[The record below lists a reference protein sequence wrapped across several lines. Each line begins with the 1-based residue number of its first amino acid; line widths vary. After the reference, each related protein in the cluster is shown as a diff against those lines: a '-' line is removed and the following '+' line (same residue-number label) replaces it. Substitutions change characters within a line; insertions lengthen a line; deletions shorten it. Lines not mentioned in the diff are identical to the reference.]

1 MKPSCPGAARSS
13 RIKRLGV
20 IVAAALAASAI
31 GSVTAVGTAHAAV
44 GDAYCSG
51 PPTNVAGFGNSD
63 GGRWGETFS
72 PINGGY
78 LAEVRLFV
86 EEDVHYN
93 DTLTVRITQVNGSDL
108 SPVFP
113 VVPLATATV
122 PDSSVPISTS
132 YPPVSEVA
140 FDFPDPPPVSA
151 SSEYA
156 IVLTRSNSS
165 GAVLGIGIV
174 GSASS
179 GDPCPDGAL
188 YDATGGPSD
197 PWGTAITNDDAVFTT
212 SVSGPPS
219 ASGPPSVSAPPSV
232 NGPPSPP
239 AAIGPTGRRAAALA
253 KCKKK
258 RSHRAKTK
266 CRTKARALP
275 V

>member
-1 MKPSCPGAARSS
+1 MKPNCPGSARGS
-13 RIKRLGV
+13 RFNRLGA
-20 IVAAALAASAI
+20 IVAAALATSAI
-31 GSVTAVGTAHAAV
+31 ASVTAVGTAHAAV

-86 EEDVHYN
+86 EEDAHNN

-122 PDSSVPISTS
+122 PDSSVPLSTS

-156 IVLTRSNSS
+156 IVLTRSNTS

-174 GSASS
+174 GSGSS

-188 YDATGGPSD
+188 YDASGGPSD
-197 PWGTAITNDDAVFTT
+197 PWGAADTHHDAVFTT
-212 SVSGPPS
+212 FV
-219 ASGPPSVSAPPSV
+219 SGPPSVSAPPSV
-232 NGPPSPP
+232 SGPPAVSGPPSPP
-239 AAIGPTGRRAAALA
+239 APAGPTGRRAAALA

-258 RSHRAKTK
+258 HSHKAKTK
-266 CRTKARALP
+266 CRKKARALP

>member
-1 MKPSCPGAARSS
+1 MKPNCPGAARGS
-13 RIKRLGV
+13 RINRLGV

-31 GSVTAVGTAHAAV
+31 ASLTAVGAAHAAV

-51 PPTNVAGFGNSD
+51 PPTNVAAFGDSD

-86 EEDVHYN
+86 QEELHSN

-113 VVPLATATV
+113 VVPMATSTV
-122 PDSSVPISTS
+122 SDSSLTPNGS
-132 YPPVSEVA
+132 YPYLTEVA
-140 FDFPDPPPVSA
+140 FDFSNPPAVSA

-156 IVLTRSNSS
+156 IVLTRSNAS
-165 GAVLGIGIV
+165 GVLGIGIV
-174 GSASS
+174 GFGSS

-188 YDATGGPSD
+188 YDASGGPSD
-197 PWGTAITNDDAVFTT
+197 PWGAADTNHDAVFTT
-212 SVSGPPS
+212 FV
-219 ASGPPSVSAPPSV
+219 SGPPSVSAPPSV
-232 NGPPSPP
+232 SGSPSVNGPPSPP
-239 AAIGPTGRRAAALA
+239 ASVGPTGRRAAALA

-258 RSHRAKTK
+258 HSHKAKTK
-266 CRTKARALP
+266 CRKKARALP
-275 V
+275 A